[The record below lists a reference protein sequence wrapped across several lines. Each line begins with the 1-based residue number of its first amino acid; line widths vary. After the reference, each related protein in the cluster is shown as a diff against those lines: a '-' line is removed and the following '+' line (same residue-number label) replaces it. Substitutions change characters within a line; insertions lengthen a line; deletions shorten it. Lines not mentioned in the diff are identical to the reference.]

1 MINAKCI
8 LTPRAYI
15 HARVQNV
22 AAEEGGEGQIMG
34 SHFLFAHFSI
44 ANREHLTTVFGE
56 ANTFSY
62 KKIGTVKIDVL

>member
-1 MINAKCI
+1 MSLLRKGERDRSWD
-8 LTPRAYI
+8 LT
-15 HARVQNV
+15 
-22 AAEEGGEGQIMG
+22 
-34 SHFLFAHFSI
+34 SCFAHFSI